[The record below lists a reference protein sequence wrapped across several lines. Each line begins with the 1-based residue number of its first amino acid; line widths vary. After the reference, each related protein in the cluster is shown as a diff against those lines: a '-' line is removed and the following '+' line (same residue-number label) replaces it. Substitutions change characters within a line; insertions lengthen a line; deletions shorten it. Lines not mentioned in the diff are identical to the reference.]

1 MREDVRD
8 FYGRSLGYLD
18 RKPNGDVVAHDFQG
32 RILGS
37 YDKTLNATKDFYGR
51 ILTSGDT
58 TTGLVLAAKG
68 REGR

>member
-32 RILGS
+32 RILGT
-37 YDKTLNATKDFYGR
+37 YDKTLNATKDFQGR
-51 ILTSGDT
+51 IVASRDM
-58 TTGLVLAAKG
+58 TGGLILAASARRDK
-68 REGR
+68 

>member
-8 FYGRSLGYLD
+8 FYGRSLGYLE

-37 YDKTLNATKDFYGR
+37 YDKSLNATKDFYGK
-51 ILTSGDT
+51 IVASGDM
-58 TTGLVLAAKG
+58 TGGLILAASA
-68 REGR
+68 RRDR